1 MEPIL
6 SGKSRLIILGNN
18 TLHTAIANPRT
29 AVPINRLT
37 APDNERITI
46 PTVRKIRAIKMIRST
61 PYLRPNFGTRD
72 DNKAKASKGTVVI
85 RPANVFEI

>member
-6 SGKSRLIILGNN
+6 FGKSLLIKLGNN
-18 TLHTAIANPRT
+18 TLHTAIANPRI
-29 AVPINRLT
+29 AVPINRLA
-37 APDNERITI
+37 APDEERITI

-61 PYLRPNFGTRD
+61 PYLRPNFGTRG